1 MILFVLLPSLLF
13 ASSIAEKKAAASQ
26 KESSKEMEVQTV
38 NDKLFSMRK
47 ELEVCLVEASELA
60 KRDAPDEEFA
70 QLLQKTKVLKM
81 GIAALQDQWRES
93 AVMQA
98 RRDEDGYALW
108 DQEETTLGQLVM
120 EYGSPDFLYV
130 VPPELSAMKLSMHSA
145 IPIPREAWGNVLEIV
160 LMQSGIGVKK
170 VGPYA
175 RQLYVLKQDYSAIQS
190 IVSRSE
196 DLTWVAPGS
205 RLFFLFSP
213 PIEQVKSVFQFF
225 EKFSDSKQTFI
236 HQVGGKI
243 GLVGSKEEIE
253 KLLSLYSTV
262 WQGQEGKTAKV
273 VSVTKMQVREM
284 EKILT
289 TFFGDAA
296 DKNKPPFARA
306 DQEGLSVFPLGQ
318 SNTLVLIGSKD
329 SVDRAESIVKE
340 TEEQLQDPAEMT
352 VYLYQCKHSDPVD
365 LAQVLEKV
373 YVSLIHAGA
382 EGPTKETDFN
392 FSAQNQGAGRV
403 PDGYP
408 PTQPLVVSPPPM
420 RPGLQAQLEVERGYS
435 EHFIP
440 DPKTGSLL
448 MTVRRDVLERV
459 KELLKKLD
467 VPKKMVEIE
476 VLLFERRLNTRNN
489 FGLNLLRL
497 GQTRNG
503 VQYTPR
509 VGPDISISKGLD
521 SAAHGIMQFFFHG
534 PAHKYTPK
542 FDIAYNFLMTLEDI
556 QLNNSPSVTA
566 VNQTPAMITIVE
578 ERSINNGAAPVDTNK
593 GTTFEKSFSRVQY
606 GTIIKMIPTIHMP
619 DPGEEKG
626 RVTLKTDI
634 TFDTPKTEDL
644 MDDRPLVDRRHVE
657 NEVCVID
664 GETIILGGLRRKTK
678 QDVQEKV
685 PFLGEIPGVGKL
697 FGTTNLHDRE
707 TEMFFFITPHIIYD
721 SAEQLRR
728 LRAEDLKKRPGDLP
742 EFVQKVADA
751 RDKDRRKIF
760 RQSLRVFTSP

>member
-1 MILFVLLPSLLF
+1 MIYLLLLPSLLF
-13 ASSIAEKKAAASQ
+13 ASSIAEKKASAVH
-26 KESSKEMEVQTV
+26 KEGAKETEVQAV
-38 NDKLFSMRK
+38 NDKLFNLRK
-47 ELEVCLVEASELA
+47 ELEGCLVKAAELH
-60 KRDAPDEEFA
+60 KRGAPDEEFA
-70 QLLQKTKVLKM
+70 ELLQETKALKM
-81 GIAALQDQWRES
+81 GIAALQEGWREG

-98 RRDEDGYALW
+98 RKDEDGYALW

-145 IPIPREAWGNVLEIV
+145 IPIPREAWGNVLEII

-190 IVSRSE
+190 IASRSE

-205 RLFFLFSP
+205 RLFFLLSP
-213 PIEQVKSVFQFF
+213 PIEHVRSVFQFF

-253 KLLSLYSTV
+253 KLLALYSTV

-273 VSVTKMQVREM
+273 VSVTKMQVKEM

-289 TFFGDAA
+289 TFFGEAV
-296 DKNKPPFARA
+296 DKSKPPFARA
-306 DQEGLSVFPLGQ
+306 EQEGLSVFPLGQ
-318 SNTLVLIGSKD
+318 SNTLVLIGSKET
-329 SVDRAESIVKE
+329 VDRAESIVKE

-352 VYLYQCKHSDPVD
+352 VYLYQCRNSDPVD
-365 LAQVLEKV
+365 LAHVLEKV
-373 YVSLIHAGA
+373 YVSLIHANA
-382 EGPTKETDFN
+382 EGPTRETEYN
-392 FSAQNQGAGRV
+392 FGAQNAGGGRV

-408 PTQPLVVSPPPM
+408 PTPPLVVSPPPM
-420 RPGLQAQLEVERGYS
+420 KAGLTAQLEVEKGYT

-448 MTVRRDVLERV
+448 MTVRRDVLDRV

-467 VPKKMVEIE
+467 VPKKMVQIE

-497 GQTRNG
+497 GKASNG
-503 VQYTPR
+503 AQYTPR
-509 VGPDISISKGLD
+509 VGPEISISKGLD
-521 SAAHGIMQFFFHG
+521 SAAQGVLQFFFHG

-556 QLNNSPSVTA
+556 QLNNCPSVTT
-566 VNQTPAMITIVE
+566 VNQTPAMVTIVE

-606 GTIIKMIPTIHMP
+606 GTIIKMVPTIHFP
-619 DPGEEKG
+619 EPGEEKG
-626 RVTLKTDI
+626 RVTLKTDV
-634 TFDTPKTEDL
+634 TFDTPKTEDVS
-644 MDDRPLVDRRHVE
+644 DDRPLVDRRHVE
-657 NEVCVID
+657 NEVCVLD

-685 PFLGEIPGVGKL
+685 PFLGEIPGIGKL
-697 FGTTNLHDRE
+697 FGTTNLQDRE

-721 SAEQLRR
+721 PGEQLRQ
-728 LRAEDLKKRPGDLP
+728 LRAEELKKRPGDLP

-751 RDKDRRKIF
+751 RDRDRRKIF
-760 RQSLRVFTSP
+760 RQSLRVFTNP

>member
-1 MILFVLLPSLLF
+1 MIYLLLLPSLIF
-13 ASSIAEKKAAASQ
+13 ASSIADKKAAASQ
-26 KESSKEMEVQTV
+26 KESAKESEVQGV

-47 ELEVCLVEASELA
+47 QLEGCLVKAQELHRKGA
-60 KRDAPDEEFA
+60 TDEEFA
-70 QLLQKTKVLKM
+70 ELLQQTKALKAT
-81 GIAALQDQWRES
+81 IAALQDQWREG

-98 RRDEDGYALW
+98 RKDEDGYALW

-130 VPPELSAMKLSMHSA
+130 VPPELSAMKLSLHSA
-145 IPIPREAWGNVLEIV
+145 IPIPREAWNNVLEIV

-175 RQLYVLKQDYSAIQS
+175 RQLYVLKQDYSAIQT
-190 IVSRSE
+190 IAARSE
-196 DLTWVAPGS
+196 DLAWVAPGS
-205 RLFFLFSP
+205 RLFFLLSP

-236 HQVGGKI
+236 HQIGGKI
-243 GLVGSKEEIE
+243 ALVGSKEEIE
-253 KLLSLYSTV
+253 KLLALYGTV
-262 WQGQEGKTAKV
+262 WQGQEGKMAKV

-289 TFFGDAA
+289 TFFGEAL
-296 DKNKPPFARA
+296 DKGKPPFARA

-318 SNTLVLIGSKD
+318 SNTLVLIGSKET
-329 SVDRAESIVKE
+329 VDRAEAIVKE

-352 VYLYQCKHSDPVD
+352 VFLYQCKNSDPVD

-373 YVSLIHAGA
+373 YVSLIHANA
-382 EGPTKETDFN
+382 EGPTKETDYN
-392 FSAQNQGAGRV
+392 FSAQNSGGGRV
-403 PDGYP
+403 PEGYP
-408 PTQPLVVSPPPM
+408 PTPPLVVSPPPM
-420 RPGLQAQLEVERGYS
+420 KPGVMAQLEVERGYT

-448 MTVRRDVLERV
+448 MTVRRDVLDRV

-497 GQTRNG
+497 GKASNG
-503 VQYTPR
+503 AQYTPR
-509 VGPDISISKGLD
+509 VGPHIDISKGLN
-521 SAAHGIMQFFFHG
+521 SAVHGVLQFFFHG
-534 PAHKYTPK
+534 PAHKYVPK
-542 FDIAYNFLMTLEDI
+542 FDIAYNFLMTLEDV

-606 GTIIKMIPTIHMP
+606 GTIIKMTPTIHLP
-619 DPGEEKG
+619 EPGEEKG
-626 RVTLKTDI
+626 RVTLKTDV

-644 MDDRPLVDRRHVE
+644 RDDQPFVDRRHVE
-657 NEVCVID
+657 NEVCVVD

-685 PFLGEIPGVGKL
+685 PFLGEIPGIGKL
-697 FGTTNLHDRE
+697 FGSTHLEDRE
-707 TEMFFFITPHIIYD
+707 TEMFFFITPRILYD
-721 SAEQLRR
+721 SAEQLRQ
-728 LRAEDLKKRPGDLP
+728 LRTEELKKRPGDLP
-742 EFVQKVADA
+742 EFVQRVADA
-751 RDKDRRKIF
+751 RDRDRRKIF
-760 RQSLRVFTSP
+760 RQSLRVFTNP